1 MLFPS
6 AVFNVD
12 ESVSVPESVVLLL
25 ADLATRFGHVVEVE
39 ARSSGV
45 LSLSVHG
52 EEATGSVWGGRDFL
66 SVWVVPREKPFPAI
80 LHVPASSLRGLWSCV
95 RGIRRIL
102 RGLETPLLSKSLE
115 VLETLCRRCP
125 LGVEVSYPLIVPYLI
140 LVKAK
145 YPPSFPEETEG
156 VMEALQEIGVEDALM
171 GATPSGSVRI
181 IERMARKL
189 RNVGVRNVEGGRAIL
204 LESEDIS
211 VGTVLYPNAGV
222 TARIIE
228 EGDRDWVEIE
238 VAPRFFETYRH
249 SVQIP
254 VTETCRVTAFFSDEK
269 DMEKVMDRA
278 SALFGGNIAEKLKCE
293 MRKMLDKFC

>member
-39 ARSSGV
+39 ARSPGV

-66 SVWVVPREKPFPAI
+66 SVWVVPRGKPFPVA

-95 RGIRRIL
+95 WGVRRVL
-102 RGLETPLLSKSLE
+102 RGLETPLLSKSFE
-115 VLETLCRRCP
+115 VLETLCRKCP

-140 LVKAK
+140 LVRAK
-145 YPPSFPEETEG
+145 YPPSSPEETG
-156 VMEALQEIGVEDALM
+156 RVMEALQEIGVEDVLM
-171 GATPSGSVRI
+171 RASTSGAARI
-181 IERMARKL
+181 IERMVRKL
-189 RNVGVRNVEGGRAIL
+189 RDVGVRGVEGGRAIL
-204 LESEDIS
+204 LETGDIS
-211 VGTVLYPNAGV
+211 VGTVLYPDVGV
-222 TARIIE
+222 TTRIIE
-228 EGDRDWVEIE
+228 EGVRDRVEVE

-254 VTETCRVTAFFSDEK
+254 VTETCRVTALFSDEK
-269 DMEKVMDRA
+269 DVEKVMDRA
-278 SALFGGNIAEKLKCE
+278 SALFGGNIAEKLERE
-293 MRKMLDKFC
+293 MRKMLDRFC